1 MLPRFCL
8 VRDLQS
14 QVRDVMP
21 ERIAGRTG
29 QDQVRFQPVAGFGKG

>member
-21 ERIAGRTG
+21 ERVACRTG
-29 QDQVRFQPVAGFGKG
+29 QDQVRFQPGTGFRKG